1 MKMTLPSQFKKE
13 NAENI
18 FIYHYVEEMIA
29 NYGTYLKE
37 TFDDEEITKTEL
49 PFLIRIRF
57 SEKTT
62 QKELVE
68 LFKVS
73 EGYTA
78 KLLRKFEDLG
88 YITRC
93 EDPTNRRKKI
103 VELTD
108 KGTEKTE
115 ELLGLIRNWE
125 INVTSKMTE
134 EEVKILKRLLF
145 KVVEL

>member
-1 MKMTLPSQFKKE
+1 MTLPSQFKKD

-29 NYGTYLKE
+29 SYGKYINDIY
-37 TFDDEEITKTEL
+37 DDEDITKSEL
-49 PFLIRIRF
+49 PFLIRIRY
-57 SEKTT
+57 SDKTT

-78 KLLRKFEDLG
+78 KLLRKFEDKG

-93 EDPTNRRKKI
+93 EDPSNRRKKI
-103 VELTD
+103 VELTE
-108 KGTEKTE
+108 KGKVKTDDLIGVIDEWEK
-115 ELLGLIRNWE
+115 I
-125 INVTSKMTE
+125 VTSDMTG
-134 EEVKILKRLLF
+134 EEVSLLKRLLF
-145 KVVEL
+145 KVVEP

>member
-1 MKMTLPSQFKKE
+1 MTLPQQFQKE
-13 NAENI
+13 NQENI
-18 FIYHYVEEMIA
+18 FIYHYVEEMIT
-29 NYGTYLKE
+29 NYGKYIDE
-37 TFDDEEITKTEL
+37 TFDDEDISKAEL
-49 PFLIRIRF
+49 PFLIRIRY

-88 YITRC
+88 YITRY

-103 VELTD
+103 VELTEMGC
-108 KGTEKTE
+108 KKTE
-115 ELLGLIRNWE
+115 GLIKLIDDWE
-125 INVTSKMTE
+125 INVTSKMTDS
-134 EEVKILKRLLF
+134 EVKLLKRLLY
-145 KVVEL
+145 KVVEP

>member
-1 MKMTLPSQFKKE
+1 MALPEQFQKE
-13 NAENI
+13 NSENI

-29 NYGTYLKE
+29 NYGKFIRDLLDE
-37 TFDDEEITKTEL
+37 TEITRAEI
-49 PFLIRIRF
+49 PFLIRVRF
-57 SEKTT
+57 SQKTT

-88 YITRC
+88 YITRR
-93 EDPTNRRKKI
+93 EDPSNRRQKI

-108 KGTEKTE
+108 KGMKKTD
-115 ELLGLIRNWE
+115 ELIKMIDEWE
-125 INVTSKMTE
+125 RKVTSEMSDD
-134 EEVKILKRLLF
+134 EVKLLKSLLF
-145 KVVEL
+145 KVVQS

>member
-1 MKMTLPSQFKKE
+1 MTLPQQFQKE
-13 NAENI
+13 NQENI
-18 FIYHYVEEMIA
+18 FIYHYVEDMMA
-29 NYGTYLKE
+29 NYGKYIDE
-37 TFDDEEITKTEL
+37 TFDDEDITKSEL
-49 PFLIRIRF
+49 PFLIRIRY

-103 VELTD
+103 VELTE
-108 KGTEKTE
+108 KGFEKTE
-115 ELLGLIRNWE
+115 ELIKLIDDWE
-125 INVTSKMTE
+125 INVTSKMTDS
-134 EEVKILKRLLF
+134 EVKLLKRLLY
-145 KVVEL
+145 KVVEP

>member
-1 MKMTLPSQFKKE
+1 MTLPQQFQKE
-13 NAENI
+13 NQENI
-18 FIYHYVEEMIA
+18 FIYHYVEEMMD
-29 NYGTYLKE
+29 NYGKYIDE
-37 TFDDEEITKTEL
+37 TFDDEDITKSEL
-49 PFLIRIRF
+49 PFLIRIRY

-68 LFKVS
+68 LFKAS

-103 VELTD
+103 VELTE
-108 KGTEKTE
+108 KGFEKTE
-115 ELLGLIRNWE
+115 ELIKLIDDWE
-125 INVTSKMTE
+125 INVTSKMTDS
-134 EEVKILKRLLF
+134 EVKLLKRLLY
-145 KVVEL
+145 KVVEP

>member
-1 MKMTLPSQFKKE
+1 MTLPKQFNKD
-13 NAENI
+13 NSENI
-18 FIYHYVEEMIA
+18 FIYHYVEEMIT
-29 NYGTYLKE
+29 NYGKYIDE
-37 TFDDEEITKTEL
+37 TFDDEDISKAEL
-49 PFLIRIRF
+49 PFLIRIRY

-103 VELTD
+103 VELTE
-108 KGTEKTE
+108 KGFEKTE
-115 ELLGLIRNWE
+115 ELIKLIDDWE
-125 INVTSKMTE
+125 INVTSKMTDS
-134 EEVKILKRLLF
+134 EVKLLKRLLY
-145 KVVEL
+145 KVVEP

>member
-1 MKMTLPSQFKKE
+1 MKMTLPQQFQKE
-13 NAENI
+13 NQENI

-29 NYGTYLKE
+29 NYGKYIDE
-37 TFDDEEITKTEL
+37 TFDDEDITKSEL
-49 PFLIRIRF
+49 PFLIRIRY

-103 VELTD
+103 VELTE
-108 KGTEKTE
+108 KGFEKTE
-115 ELLGLIRNWE
+115 ELIKLIDDWE
-125 INVTSKMTE
+125 INVTSKMTDS
-134 EEVKILKRLLF
+134 EVKLLKRLLY
-145 KVVEL
+145 KVVEP

>member
-1 MKMTLPSQFKKE
+1 MKLPSQFKKE
-13 NAENI
+13 NSQNI
-18 FIYHYVEEMIA
+18 FIYHYVEEMMA
-29 NYGTYLKE
+29 NYGKYIREVFDE
-37 TFDDEEITKTEL
+37 TDITRSEL

-88 YITRC
+88 YITRR

-108 KGTEKTE
+108 KGIEKTD
-115 ELLGLIRNWE
+115 ELTRLIDDWE
-125 INVTSKMTE
+125 IKVTSDMSDD
-134 EEVKILKRLLF
+134 EVKLLKRLLF
-145 KVVEL
+145 KVVSS

>member
-1 MKMTLPSQFKKE
+1 MTLPSQFKKD

-29 NYGTYLKE
+29 SYGKYINDIY
-37 TFDDEEITKTEL
+37 DDEDITKSEL
-49 PFLIRIRF
+49 PFLIRIRY
-57 SEKTT
+57 SDKTT

-78 KLLRKFEDLG
+78 KLLRKFEDKG

-93 EDPTNRRKKI
+93 EDPSNRRKKI
-103 VELTD
+103 VELTE
-108 KGTEKTE
+108 KGKVKTDDLIGVIDEWEK
-115 ELLGLIRNWE
+115 I
-125 INVTSKMTE
+125 VTSDMTS
-134 EEVKILKRLLF
+134 EEVSLLKRLLF
-145 KVVEL
+145 KVVEP

>member
-1 MKMTLPSQFKKE
+1 MTLPKQFNKD
-13 NAENI
+13 NSENI

-29 NYGTYLKE
+29 NYGKYIDE
-37 TFDDEEITKTEL
+37 TFDDEDITKSEL
-49 PFLIRIRF
+49 PFLIRIRY

-103 VELTD
+103 VELTE
-108 KGTEKTE
+108 KGFEKTE
-115 ELLGLIRNWE
+115 ELIKLIDDWE
-125 INVTSKMTE
+125 INVTSKMTDS
-134 EEVKILKRLLF
+134 EVKILKRLLY
-145 KVVEL
+145 KVVEP